1 MARASQDEGI
11 ASIRLALM
19 RAHEL
24 VPAITRAGQEATAL
38 PPLSLEAIDSI
49 DLLRGHTA
57 DDPIQIDLM
66 HQADDSITNGV
77 ASPLGAWGNGLYAR
91 ERAAAAAA
99 AAAAAIAAARSYV
112 SPCTCAPKATR
123 RTRSIFE
130 SEVPLSENGS
140 RPSRTTQWRS

>member
-38 PPLSLEAIDSI
+38 PPLSLEAIDSV

-91 ERAAAAAA
+91 EQASCVHNVGFRTAVCV
-99 AAAAAIAAARSYV
+99 I
-112 SPCTCAPKATR
+112 R
-123 RTRSIFE
+123 R
-130 SEVPLSENGS
+130 PLFILGS
-140 RPSRTTQWRS
+140 HTTL